1 MIVMVLVMV
10 MMMMLYAFDCCV
22 ELLLYFTVLQ
32 SGAVSVKTG
41 KVYFQGGYETPN
53 AEGGFNLLSAIGE
66 IPMKSKK
73 KNYLV

>member
-1 MIVMVLVMV
+1 MLLIVV
-10 MMMMLYAFDCCV
+10 CV
-22 ELLLYFTVLQ
+22 VIGNWELLLYCTVLQ

-66 IPMKSKK
+66 IPMKSKST
-73 KNYLV
+73 VII